1 MTSAPRMP
9 TARTF
14 GMPIRTGVAAI
25 VVTFFLNRF
34 AGVHHTKTGFTG
46 TFHLSNGRHDSL
58 LIRYNEVDT

>member
-1 MTSAPRMP
+1 MACTSRMP

-25 VVTFFLNRF
+25 VVTLFFNRF

-46 TFHLSNGRHDSL
+46 TFHLSNGRHDNL
-58 LIRYNEVDT
+58 LIG

>member
-25 VVTFFLNRF
+25 VVTLFFNRL
-34 AGVHHTKTGFTG
+34 AGVHHAKTGFTG
-46 TFHLSNGRHDSL
+46 TFHLSNGRHGNL
-58 LIRYNEVDT
+58 LIG